1 MLLSVFCPARRYH
14 PTGQIRGQFGPT
26 HACHLATALQGEDQE
41 LQQRA
46 ERIIHRS
53 SSTPGRPQ
61 LGIGEHSIAADQAAL
76 KHHAG
81 ERVGIQQ
88 LAIDSPVEGP
98 SGVVPRPAGHGR
110 RLCGEVVDLA
120 LRVGGRDLVRRLLEE
135 IGEALAQ
142 GARPFLPVRG
152 AGASQPCLFPGVD
165 QVLEGIGLGLL
176 FLAPL
181 RRRFSLGL
189 DGGGSLGRWILAGG
203 DFAAELL
210 RDCTGLGWSE
220 MTIPADH
227 NPPHCLAT
235 AILEQEDLCPGGRDA
250 EGKAGQFIVKNQP
263 VSVARQGDEVIYIAF
278 S

>member
-1 MLLSVFCPARRYH
+1 
-14 PTGQIRGQFGPT
+14 
-26 HACHLATALQGEDQE
+26 
-41 LQQRA
+41 
-46 ERIIHRS
+46 
-53 SSTPGRPQ
+53 
-61 LGIGEHSIAADQAAL
+61 
-76 KHHAG
+76 
-81 ERVGIQQ
+81 
-88 LAIDSPVEGP
+88 
-98 SGVVPRPAGHGR
+98 
-110 RLCGEVVDLA
+110 
-120 LRVGGRDLVRRLLEE
+120 
-135 IGEALAQ
+135 
-142 GARPFLPVRG
+142 
-152 AGASQPCLFPGVD
+152 
-165 QVLEGIGLGLL
+165 VLEGIGLGLL